1 MQLTETVKLK
11 LNKFEEQQLLT
22 SMQLYIDTVND
33 IVSLALSGTDISK
46 YSSKDVNCDLP
57 SAIRDQI
64 RRDAKSIVAKYRK
77 DCHKAVLQNRV
88 IKCKKQLDKYKNLK
102 YKTQHVPVVHNPV
115 MYVNNK
121 NFKICDNKSVEIP
134 MFLNGKSKRIAFKT
148 YMTDKQYE
156 TLVNAYHLGTL
167 RIVMK
172 NNKLYVQIAYDVP
185 DTIAKHV
192 GNVMGIDL
200 GIKCPAVS
208 YTDNGKVKFYGN
220 GRKNK
225 YLRRLYAYQR
235 NKLLKQK
242 KMKVVNRIN
251 NKENR
256 VMNDIDHKISSEI
269 IKTAVANNVT
279 AIKMERLANIRS
291 TTRTSRKNNHSLHS
305 WSFYRLQAYIEYKA
319 NLAGIKVLY
328 VNPSYTSQ
336 RCPKCGMLQHADDRH
351 YKCNCG
357 YKQHRDLVGAINI
370 CVSTEFVGNRQTA

>member
-1 MQLTETVKLK
+1 M
-11 LNKFEEQQLLT
+11 
-22 SMQLYIDTVND
+22 
-33 IVSLALSGTDISK
+33 A
-46 YSSKDVNCDLP
+46 
-57 SAIRDQI
+57 
-64 RRDAKSIVAKYRK
+64 
-77 DCHKAVLQNRV
+77 
-88 IKCKKQLDKYKNLK
+88 LDKYKNLK

-115 MYVNNK
+115 MYVNNQ

-134 MFLNGKSKRIAFKT
+134 MFVNGKSKRIAFKT

-172 NNKLYVQIAYDVP
+172 NNKLCVQITYDVP
-185 DTIAKHV
+185 DIIANHV

-225 YLRRLYAYQR
+225 YLRRFYAYQR

-279 AIKMERLANIRS
+279 TIKMERLANIRS
-291 TTRTSRKNNHSLHS
+291 TTRTSRKNNHNLHS

-336 RCPKCGMLQHADDRH
+336 RCPKCGMLHHASDRH
-351 YKCNCG
+351 YRCNCG

>member
-1 MQLTETVKLK
+1 
-11 LNKFEEQQLLT
+11 
-22 SMQLYIDTVND
+22 
-33 IVSLALSGTDISK
+33 
-46 YSSKDVNCDLP
+46 
-57 SAIRDQI
+57 
-64 RRDAKSIVAKYRK
+64 
-77 DCHKAVLQNRV
+77 
-88 IKCKKQLDKYKNLK
+88 
-102 YKTQHVPVVHNPV
+102 
-115 MYVNNK
+115 
-121 NFKICDNKSVEIP
+121 
-134 MFLNGKSKRIAFKT
+134 
-148 YMTDKQYE
+148 
-156 TLVNAYHLGTL
+156 
-167 RIVMK
+167 
-172 NNKLYVQIAYDVP
+172 
-185 DTIAKHV
+185 
-192 GNVMGIDL
+192 MGIDL

-225 YLRRLYAYQR
+225 YLRRFYAYQR

-269 IKTAVANNVT
+269 IKIAVSNNVT